1 MQPWMND
8 LEEKQ
13 PWPSN
18 IACLQF
24 DCSFGLGSIS
34 WVAKFSESSAGVVRI
49 EESTLENGP
58 HDLMYSTSLPLR
70 SEVQI
75 PPPMSENPS
84 REY

>member
-1 MQPWMND
+1 VQPWMND
-8 LEEKQ
+8 LKEKQ

-24 DCSFGLGSIS
+24 DCSFGLGNIT
-34 WVAKFSESSAGVVRI
+34 WVAKFLESSAGAARI
-49 EESTLENGP
+49 EESTVENGP
-58 HDLMYSTSLPLR
+58 GDLMYSRSLPLR

-75 PPPMSENPS
+75 PPPMSENAS